1 MKLKTFISFLL
12 LSNVFLLSAQ
22 NVYYWTDNNKRYLTA
37 NELKRFVLVDSQDTS
52 VAQRFFSDRGV
63 RHTSFKQLLLDYNGF
78 NNRNHYWSI
87 ASLNDTTGWS
97 SGDFFIYDAP
107 FFITQDGIEVGLS
120 HLFYVKISSLDDTL
134 VLQNFSHIHNVE
146 IIGNSI
152 YRPLWFTLS
161 CSNNTSENSLEMA
174 NVFFESGLFEA
185 AEPDIMANNLQQC
198 TNDSLF
204 SQQWNLFNTG
214 QNNGTAGIDIKYCVA
229 RNITTGDANI
239 TIAIIDEGV
248 DTQHPD
254 LNNFSPISRDLMN
267 GTPASIVYGSH
278 GTACAGII
286 GATTNNEIGLSGI
299 APSCPLMI
307 ISTDFNFQVDVAK
320 RMADGIDFAWHN
332 NADVISN
339 SWTVS
344 QQIPT
349 GQINA
354 AISNAVTYG
363 RNGKGCVV
371 VFASGNKNHSSVEYP
386 ASNENVIS
394 VGAVDRCGYRC
405 IRSDVEGESC
415 DYWDNYHQGSS
426 YGQRLDV
433 VAPGVSI
440 VTTDRHGFSGYSST
454 DYTEFFLGTS
464 SACPHVSG
472 VAALMLSVNP
482 NLTYSQVRDIIRQTA
497 QKVGEYDYE
506 NDNVHLCGTW
516 NEEVG
521 YGLLNAQD
529 AVATAK
535 LYHYSYSIVGISQ
548 INTCY
553 EYSYQLIGNIPP
565 GFEILWETSPDLC
578 IVSGQGTSTITV
590 RPLCSNSNNSVTA
603 KICFEGAVGKIVVK
617 DQISSVGNG
626 YPAITNSNTLIMQ
639 NTLWYLERSLGN
651 IITIDSGAVL
661 TITNTLHCTDS
672 ARIIVRPGGTLI
684 VDGGTLTSACAG
696 AMWQG
701 IEVVGDRT
709 KHQTAAHQGTV
720 IFRNGATIEN
730 AHCAIK
736 TGLEGN
742 EWLTAGGIVQCTG
755 TTFRNNRRA
764 VEFYSYADTLASG
777 NIADNKSWF
786 KNCTFTLDSTNLFLS
801 QGMQFLN
808 HVTLWDVKGVSFE
821 GCTFENSTTGNIP
834 DRKHGIY
841 ALGAG
846 FKVNTLCNTLD
857 GCNCY
862 GAADTSL
869 FAGFSTAVEV
879 GNDGCP
885 YSVTIDEAKFENNG
899 TGVSI
904 QACDYATVTRCTFD
918 LSTNPVNTRNT
929 LGLRL
934 DNSAGFH
941 VEGNTFQVAAN
952 APSSDRWGVY
962 VLGSVKQN
970 NSLYRNGFENLTRG
984 VFVTDTNGLG
994 RTGLCFSCNTFTNCA
1009 YGIYVSPNGSIAAMQ
1024 GNLSKGADNSF
1035 TGIQTRSLNNL
1046 GQTQVNYYH
1055 SSNSSFILHNPTGV
1069 LTESNLATLNP
1080 CNPTICDQGGNVT
1093 PVTGF
1098 GELVNSLLTPAG
1110 NSTATAQNAPSLEE
1124 VSQTYYAAVRRIMA
1138 DSVESLPDLLAW
1150 HTAAG
1155 ALASPYA
1162 LTEIFAAMD
1171 NSTGVSHTPQSQA
1184 DAFSVGASHTPPI
1197 SQPEMDNY
1205 AAFRALAASLRPS
1218 SNNPAVNW
1226 PAATPAQ
1233 IDELQRIA
1241 EANTGRSSTMAKGVL
1256 CFFFDICYE
1265 EEWES
1270 STKAGVYSAK
1280 GTDVPQWTYWELALT
1295 EPVLYPKTFSLM
1307 EDTVL
1312 QGQSF
1317 RKSDFLMNDPG
1328 YHARNVMLKEDSTG
1342 MYYWDDILQETRVL
1356 YDYTAGE
1363 GDIYTVF
1370 PFMGDT
1376 LYQMKVTVDSVRVDQ
1391 IDNQLLRVYYV
1402 TTASV
1407 SYQQP
1412 QLNWTFDINGNQHA
1426 RIVEHI
1432 GATGF
1437 LLPMETALNDHF
1449 YSALCEYSDENI
1461 YYHPNDT
1468 VSCDEPYVYGL
1479 SQHDGS
1485 GIRVYP
1491 NPAHSS
1497 ITVTCDRPM
1506 HGMVAYNR
1514 LGQPVY
1520 ANANLHGRTEFTLDV
1535 SSWPAGLYLLQ
1546 LTFPNG
1552 EQATRKVVKD

>member
-1 MKLKTFISFLL
+1 MNKALSLFYDDFSGSNAIKAKINLTNPYDGGHFQKLTGE
-12 LSNVFLLSAQ
+12 VR
-22 NVYYWTDNNKRYLTA
+22 VYYANSDKLLRKPLLIIDGFDPLDERRFDTNLTVGQKSLWEMLFYDDDYGQHLHLGLRLLDMGYDVVLLNLPDGGAYVEENALVCVEVINRLNEMLLQNNSDEQIVVVGPSMGGQIARYALTYMEQNPNANTNYGKHNTRLCISYDSPHQGANIAMGAQALIEHFADEDDDDNVSNIWKNKLCCHAALQMLIHHRKDTLQQIYNEYYSHLHNLNTQTNGYPSNTRNIAIANGSLNNVTCGIPYQISYEGLVTFGLGSYDFRTRNVVNSGAGNIFDFTVWILFVPIHKEVVFNNNFGQTSPDIAPGCLYNTFDQIESAVKDKTGGFAITVHNVNNHCFMPITSTLDISGNMNYSTDISSRDLVAEGLTPFDSYAGVTDNNMYHVTF
-37 NELKRFVLVDSQDTS
+37 NQHLVDYMLNEIETYVQGPREVQLCQTPRPIYTLHLPQDSIPTDVTWLCSDNICIVRTS
-52 VAQRFFSDRGV
+52 DPTVVNIVAMSVGD
-63 RHTSFKQLLLDYNGF
+63 
-78 NNRNHYWSI
+78 
-87 ASLNDTTGWS
+87 GWIS
-97 SGDFFIYDAP
+97 A
-107 FFITQDGIEVGLS
+107 EVS
-120 HLFYVKISSLDDTL
+120 TL
-134 VLQNFSHIHNVE
+134 KHRKRLANYPIHVSVN
-146 IIGNSI
+146 
-152 YRPLWFTLS
+152 
-161 CSNNTSENSLEMA
+161 EN
-174 NVFFESGLFEA
+174 
-185 AEPDIMANNLQQC
+185 NNLP
-198 TNDSLF
+198 
-204 SQQWNLFNTG
+204 
-214 QNNGTAGIDIKYCVA
+214 V
-229 RNITTGDANI
+229 ITTSDI
-239 TIAIIDEGV
+239 PQQTM
-248 DTQHPD
+248 T
-254 LNNFSPISRDLMN
+254 
-267 GTPASIVYGSH
+267 
-278 GTACAGII
+278 
-286 GATTNNEIGLSGI
+286 
-299 APSCPLMI
+299 
-307 ISTDFNFQVDVAK
+307 
-320 RMADGIDFAWHN
+320 
-332 NADVISN
+332 ISN
-339 SWTVS
+339 
-344 QQIPT
+344 
-349 GQINA
+349 
-354 AISNAVTYG
+354 
-363 RNGKGCVV
+363 
-371 VFASGNKNHSSVEYP
+371 
-386 ASNENVIS
+386 
-394 VGAVDRCGYRC
+394 
-405 IRSDVEGESC
+405 
-415 DYWDNYHQGSS
+415 
-426 YGQRLDV
+426 
-433 VAPGVSI
+433 
-440 VTTDRHGFSGYSST
+440 
-454 DYTEFFLGTS
+454 
-464 SACPHVSG
+464 
-472 VAALMLSVNP
+472 
-482 NLTYSQVRDIIRQTA
+482 
-497 QKVGEYDYE
+497 
-506 NDNVHLCGTW
+506 
-516 NEEVG
+516 EV
-521 YGLLNAQD
+521 LL
-529 AVATAK
+529 
-535 LYHYSYSIVGISQ
+535 
-548 INTCY
+548 
-553 EYSYQLIGNIPP
+553 
-565 GFEILWETSPDLC
+565 PDTFC
-578 IVSGQGTSTITV
+578 
-590 RPLCSNSNNSVTA
+590 
-603 KICFEGAVGKIVVK
+603 
-617 DQISSVGNG
+617 VGNG
-626 YPAITNSNTLIMQ
+626 KT
-639 NTLWYLERSLGN
+639 
-651 IITIDSGAVL
+651 L
-661 TITNTLHCTDS
+661 TITNTGILHCSPGT
-672 ARIIVRPGGTLI
+672 RIIVRPGGTLI

-696 AMWQG
+696 EMWQG
-701 IEVVGDRT
+701 IEVVGNRT
-709 KHQTAAHQGTV
+709 QHQNAANQGTV
-720 IFRNGATIEN
+720 ILRNGAVVEN

-736 TGLEGN
+736 TGLAGN
-742 EWLTAGGIVQCTG
+742 EWLTTGGIVQCTG
-755 TTFRNNRRA
+755 STFKNNRRA
-764 VEFYSYADTLASG
+764 VSFYSYADTLASG
-777 NIADNKSWF
+777 NIGDNKSWF
-786 KNCTFTLDSTNLFLS
+786 KDCIFTLNDTNLFLS
-801 QGMQFLN
+801 QGLEFLN

-821 GCTFENSTTGNIP
+821 GCTFKNLTTGNIP

-885 YSVTIDEAKFENNG
+885 YTVTIDEALFENNG

-1069 LTESNLATLNP
+1069 LTESNLAAVNP
-1080 CNPTICDQGGNVT
+1080 CNSTICDQSGNVT

-1162 LTEIFAAMD
+1162 LTEIFAVMD

-1205 AAFRALAASLRPS
+1205 ADFRALAASLRPS

-1270 STKAGVYSAK
+1270 GTKAGVYSAK

-1317 RKSDFLMNDPG
+1317 RKSDFLMTDPG

-1552 EQATRKVVKD
+1552 EQAIRKVVKD